1 MFHRSNSFI
10 KWTATCDWSYR
21 ILSGLRYKYESSWPR
36 SSIQYQETEVST
48 RENIGTQKR
57 AVTKDWMT

>member
-1 MFHRSNSFI
+1 MTR
-10 KWTATCDWSYR
+10 ATEYCLDW
-21 ILSGLRYKYESSWPR
+21 RYKYESSWPR

-57 AVTKDWMT
+57 AVTKDWMTPM